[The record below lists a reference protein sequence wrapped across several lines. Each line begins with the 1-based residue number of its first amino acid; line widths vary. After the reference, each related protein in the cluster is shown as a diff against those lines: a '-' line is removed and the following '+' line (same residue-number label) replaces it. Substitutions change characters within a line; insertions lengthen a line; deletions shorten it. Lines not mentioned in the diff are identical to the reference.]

1 MNNWCFF
8 QRIFHFYS
16 KRWTRMLTRKKC
28 NIPVMKITFTW
39 ERKNNILFL
48 FHHPTNLLLFIQTH
62 SQCHNTCEHFY
73 FFSRF
78 IFFLWVFF
86 LHRQYDYSLNFFFYI
101 FNVSFLFF
109 ILRSRLRLWK
119 IFGCL
124 FVWFVVYMGGKVGTT
139 KNWYKKF
146 LLIQLSA
153 NSLLLMQMITSTHN
167 SLKFYNMKRNV

>member
-73 FFSRF
+73 FFTF
-78 IFFLWVFF
+78 YFFFLWVFF
-86 LHRQYDYSLNFFFYI
+86 LHRQYDYSLSFFFYI
-101 FNVSFLFF
+101 FNVSFYFYFTVSVATLEDFRLF
-109 ILRSRLRLWK
+109 I
-119 IFGCL
+119 CL
-124 FVWFVVYMGGKVGTT
+124 VCCFFWVGKWGQQ
-139 KNWYKKF
+139 K
-146 LLIQLSA
+146 LI
-153 NSLLLMQMITSTHN
+153 
-167 SLKFYNMKRNV
+167 